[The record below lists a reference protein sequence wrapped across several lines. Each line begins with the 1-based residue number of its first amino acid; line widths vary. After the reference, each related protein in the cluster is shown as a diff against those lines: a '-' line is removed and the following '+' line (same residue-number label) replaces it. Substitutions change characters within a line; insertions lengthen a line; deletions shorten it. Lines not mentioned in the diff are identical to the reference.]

1 MEFRNIKNIKD
12 FKGFKKI
19 GESHVFKNIKGVLPF
34 GNKDKNVPDTR
45 MRRILRRTLT
55 TIGVSVAI
63 AYIVGIIVLAG
74 KFQANT
80 SINGVEVSHMTAE
93 EAEEKYMQ
101 AYNDWQLTIKTI
113 EGDEEVI
120 YGEEIDFNISM
131 KPTFKQM
138 VNRQMFILWPLTPYF
153 RTNIKSKGSSVYNE
167 EMLKK
172 AIDELYC
179 VSGDEIRPPVDAH
192 IARAEDGHFEIVEA
206 DDGNTLNMDRTYE
219 AIGQAISEGANHI
232 DLNEAGC
239 YEKAKVYADDPE
251 LKETFAPIDKYQQM
265 NIELDMGGGA
275 YEYLS
280 KEVYGAWLDFEPS
293 TGAVTVNEDRVKD
306 YVRYLYG
313 QYSTLGKKREFHA
326 NAGDTVMVGGSK
338 YDNYGWDLNIEGT
351 TKILVDAVKADQS
364 VNLACSWDQT
374 GYTRDENG
382 SDFGNTY
389 IEISLDEQVMWYYI
403 DGQQIIC
410 TSIVSGLP
418 TQRRATPC
426 GCFQVLDQ
434 LRDHTMEGSYG
445 SAYAAYVIAIMDNGI
460 CIHDSS
466 WRGEYGGD
474 IWLYDGS
481 HGCINTPYYQVQKLY
496 NNVWTGVPVII
507 YDRGNTVPEVE
518 SYYD

>member
-1 MEFRNIKNIKD
+1 MEFRDIKDLKVIKKISESKVIKNIK
-12 FKGFKKI
+12 GL
-19 GESHVFKNIKGVLPF
+19 NLF
-34 GNKDKNVPDTR
+34 GRRDTDVPETV
-45 MRRILRRTLT
+45 MRKILRRTLM
-55 TIGVSVAI
+55 TIGVSVGI
-63 AYIVGIIVLAG
+63 AYIAGIIILAG
-74 KFQANT
+74 RFQANT

-120 YGEEIDFNISM
+120 YGEEINFDISM

-138 VNRQMFILWPLTPYF
+138 VNRQMFILWPLTPYL
-153 RTNIKSKGSSVYNE
+153 RTNIKSKGSSVFDE
-167 EMLKK
+167 AMLKK

-192 IARAEDGHFEIVEA
+192 IARAEDGHYEIVEA
-206 DDGNTLNMDRTYE
+206 DDGNTLNRDRTYQ
-219 AIGQAISEGANHI
+219 AIAQAISDGEMQI
-232 DLNEAGC
+232 DLDKAGC
-239 YEKAKVYADDPE
+239 YEKAKIYSDDPA
-251 LKETFAPIDKYQQM
+251 LQETFAPIDRFQQM
-265 NIELDMGGGA
+265 NLELDMGGGA
-275 YEYLS
+275 SLNIS
-280 KEVYGAWLDFEPS
+280 KEVYGAWLDFDS
-293 TGAVTVNEDRVKD
+293 VSGAVTVDEDRVRD
-306 YVRYLYG
+306 YVRSLYG
-313 QYSTLGKKREFHA
+313 QYSTLGTKREFHA

-338 YDNYGWDLNIEGT
+338 YDNYGWDLNIDGT
-351 TKILVDAVKADQS
+351 TKTLVDAVRADES
-364 VNLACSWDQT
+364 TNLSCSWDQT
-374 GYTRDENG
+374 GVTRDENG
-382 SDFGNTY
+382 ADFGNTY

-403 DGQQIIC
+403 DGEQVLS
-410 TSIVSGLP
+410 TRIVSGLP

-445 SAYAAYVIAIMDNGI
+445 SAYASYVIAIMDNGI